1 MIIYNEGIY
10 ILAVVV
16 RVLFLVLFCGANLWF
31 MIAFRTG
38 TEKLPPPQ
46 RLELVRTVERR
57 FISVSWVF
65 IALMTAAGF
74 GTITVTSVQLSLNS
88 VFSTSAGLVLGLEA
102 VVTLLIII
110 VNALIQFAFLP
121 RARKALITTSESADK
136 ALKWLT
142 VKDGPAALQ
151 ANRNIAMLVVLN
163 IVLAIIAISLGVVF
177 SSL

>member
-10 ILAVVV
+10 VLAVAI

-38 TEKLPPPQ
+38 LDKLPPPQ
-46 RLELVRTVERR
+46 RLELARTVERR
-57 FISVSWVF
+57 FLSVSWVF
-65 IALMTAAGF
+65 IAFMTAAGF
-74 GTITVTSVQLSLNS
+74 GTLTVTSVQISLSS
-88 VFSTSAGLVLGLEA
+88 VFSSSADLVLGLEA

-110 VNALIQFAFLP
+110 CNALIQFVFLP
-121 RARKALITTSESADK
+121 RARKALITTSESVDK

-142 VKDGPAALQ
+142 VKDGQAALE
-151 ANRNIAMLVVLN
+151 ANRDIAIFVVLN
-163 IVLAIIAISLGVVF
+163 IVLGIVAIALGVIF